1 MFNVGGALDL
11 YNDQHM
17 CVHFGMNFSENK
29 DQCINP
35 EGFARFLG
43 LLESIPFNDS
53 STNDHAR
60 VDSRYF
66 SANRFG
72 SCCIHYTIILIN

>member
-1 MFNVGGALDL
+1 MDL